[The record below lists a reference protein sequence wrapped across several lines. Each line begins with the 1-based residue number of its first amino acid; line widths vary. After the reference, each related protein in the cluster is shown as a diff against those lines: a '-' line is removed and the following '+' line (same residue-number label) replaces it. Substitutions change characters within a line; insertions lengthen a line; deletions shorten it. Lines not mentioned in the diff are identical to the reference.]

1 LPPAPRR
8 GPLARAGRGL
18 RGAGVGAGG
27 RVRAGRGGAAR
38 SLAARPHAVPTA
50 RGRAAPRAQP
60 RGPAARARLLRAAEP
75 RARSTGRRE
84 PVRRAALLALLAM
97 LVGACA
103 ASAQGRSGD
112 RTGRL
117 MREAAALEANGDVA
131 GAERVLREVVARQ
144 PAPPGA

>member
-1 LPPAPRR
+1 
-8 GPLARAGRGL
+8 
-18 RGAGVGAGG
+18 
-27 RVRAGRGGAAR
+27 
-38 SLAARPHAVPTA
+38 
-50 RGRAAPRAQP
+50 AQP

-144 PAPPGA
+144 PAPPGAVLALERVLSRQGRGTEILPVIEGF